1 MIKGV
6 QKVLLELGKAGCYFL
21 SICQKAGKNLDETV
35 DAYLYC
41 VNKHWMEAN
50 CYIKC
55 PNEIVNYIFGKKF
68 RYKYSVERDPN
79 ADIVIVKYVRNGAT
93 HFVLEDWD
101 SYGDESPIRKYGK
114 IDSYRLFYL
123 DN

>member
-6 QKVLLELGKAGCYFL
+6 QKVLLELGKSGCYYL
-21 SICQKAGKNLDETV
+21 SICQKAGKTLDETV

-55 PNEIVNYIFGKKF
+55 PNEIVNYIFGKNF
-68 RYKYSVERDPN
+68 RYKYSLERDPK
-79 ADIVIVKYVRNGAT
+79 ADIVIVKYVRNGTT

-101 SYGDESPIRKYGK
+101 SYGDDSPIRKYGK
-114 IDSYRLFYL
+114 LDSYRLFYL

>member
-6 QKVLLELGKAGCYFL
+6 QKVLLELGKAGCYYL
-21 SICQKAGKNLDETV
+21 SICQKAGKTLDETV

-41 VNKHWMEAN
+41 VNKHWMDAN
-50 CYIKC
+50 CYIRC

-68 RYKYSVERDPN
+68 HYKYSVERDPN
-79 ADIVIVKYVRNGAT
+79 ADIIIAKYVRNGAT

-101 SYGDESPIRKYGK
+101 SYGDESSIRKFGK
-114 IDSYRLFYL
+114 LDSYRLFYL
-123 DN
+123 DD

>member
-6 QKVLLELGKAGCYFL
+6 QKVLLELGKSGCYFL
-21 SICQKAGKNLDETV
+21 SICQKAGKTLDETV

-68 RYKYSVERDPN
+68 RYKYSVERDSS

-101 SYGDESPIRKYGK
+101 SYGDESPIKKFGK